1 MVRKEAAVD
10 YVARLMGNQ
19 KNIRNMG
26 IVAHVDH
33 GKRVT
38 ELCFRL

>member
-1 MVRKEAAVD
+1 MARKEVVVSE
-10 YVARLMGNQ
+10 VAKLMSNS

-33 GKRVT
+33 GKN
-38 ELCFRL
+38 